1 MRKQVFLRRGVQE
14 SFFLRT
20 DSGNRSERL
29 QWEERVSSAIFE
41 TIKAL
46 EAAHLHFFIE
56 RTRPDTIRLSVTL
69 VGERI
74 EIDIFE
80 DNHLEISRFH
90 GDESIE
96 GGAELLTR
104 ILQEQE

>member
-1 MRKQVFLRRGVQE
+1 M
-14 SFFLRT
+14 
-20 DSGNRSERL
+20 
-29 QWEERVSSAIFE
+29 SSAVFA

-46 EAAHLHFFIE
+46 EAAHVHFYIE

-80 DNHLEISRFH
+80 DDHLEISRFR

-96 GGAELLTR
+96 GGDELLAA
-104 ILQEQE
+104 ILRDNR

>member
-1 MRKQVFLRRGVQE
+1 M
-14 SFFLRT
+14 
-20 DSGNRSERL
+20 
-29 QWEERVSSAIFE
+29 SSAIFD

-46 EAAHLHFFIE
+46 EKARLHFYIE
-56 RTRPDTIRLSVTL
+56 RTSPDTVRLNVTL

-80 DNHLEISRFH
+80 DDHIEISRFR

-96 GGAELLTR
+96 GGEELLAQ
-104 ILQEQE
+104 ILSTAK

>member
-1 MRKQVFLRRGVQE
+1 M
-14 SFFLRT
+14 
-20 DSGNRSERL
+20 
-29 QWEERVSSAIFE
+29 SSALFE

-46 EAAHLHFFIE
+46 EAARLHFFIE

-69 VGERI
+69 VGERM

-80 DNHLEISRFH
+80 DDHLEISRFR

-96 GGAELLTR
+96 GGRELLTS
-104 ILQEQE
+104 ILRDEL

>member
-1 MRKQVFLRRGVQE
+1 M
-14 SFFLRT
+14 
-20 DSGNRSERL
+20 
-29 QWEERVSSAIFE
+29 SSAVFE

-46 EAAHLHFFIE
+46 EAARLHFFIE
-56 RTRPDTIRLSVTL
+56 RTRPDTIRLSVTI

-80 DNHLEISRFH
+80 DDHLEISRFR

-96 GGAELLTR
+96 GGEDLLAT
-104 ILQEQE
+104 ILRDNR

>member
-1 MRKQVFLRRGVQE
+1 
-14 SFFLRT
+14 
-20 DSGNRSERL
+20 
-29 QWEERVSSAIFE
+29 VSSAIFE

-46 EAAHLHFFIE
+46 EAARLHFFIE
-56 RTRPDTIRLSVTL
+56 RNRPDTIALTVTL

-80 DNHLEISRFH
+80 DDHLEISRFR

-96 GGAELLTR
+96 GGADVPVRESLAMVRYGGR
-104 ILQEQE
+104 IAQ

>member
-1 MRKQVFLRRGVQE
+1 M
-14 SFFLRT
+14 
-20 DSGNRSERL
+20 
-29 QWEERVSSAIFE
+29 SSAIFK
-41 TIKAL
+41 TINAL
-46 EAAHLHFFIE
+46 EDAKLHFFIE

-80 DNHLEISRFH
+80 DDHLEISRFR

-96 GGAELLTR
+96 GGAELLAQ
-104 ILQEQE
+104 ILEDQG

>member
-1 MRKQVFLRRGVQE
+1 M
-14 SFFLRT
+14 
-20 DSGNRSERL
+20 
-29 QWEERVSSAIFE
+29 SSALFE

-46 EAAHLHFFIE
+46 EAAHVHFFIE

-69 VGERI
+69 VGERM

-80 DNHLEISRFH
+80 DDHIEISRFR

-96 GGAELLTR
+96 GGEELLAA
-104 ILQEQE
+104 ILRDNR